1 MFCPH
6 CGEKLIDSEQRF
18 CQNCGTDI
26 LTTPKTIDY
35 KPERIQRVS
44 APNII
49 YVPVKQQMQLQRGLP
64 GKSSKLC
71 LWLGLL
77 SILIGIISL
86 IIGYNYYRFNY
97 FPDYNIL
104 VRLIVAIVMLLSRV
118 GGLTLGVLSKVNG
131 SKAVIFE
138 PYNDTE
144 RAGSILAVFGIII
157 NAIGLYLSF
166 FGPWSIFS
174 LPYFY

>member
-6 CGEKLIDSEQRF
+6 
-18 CQNCGTDI
+18 CGTDI

-71 LWLGLL
+71 LWLGLV
-77 SILIGIISL
+77 SIFIGIISL
-86 IIGYNYYRFNY
+86 IIGYIY
-97 FPDYNIL
+97 I
-104 VRLIVAIVMLLSRV
+104 SRYIHI
-118 GGLTLGVLSKVNG
+118 S
-131 SKAVIFE
+131 
-138 PYNDTE
+138 
-144 RAGSILAVFGIII
+144 
-157 NAIGLYLSF
+157 
-166 FGPWSIFS
+166 
-174 LPYFY
+174 